1 MAKVVMGSLNHFKS
15 AGFRNEY
22 SEGALDVRGFEVQ
35 QFIDDRERALK
46 ILARCQFC
54 FHFSDP
60 LVAVLRAYPV
70 VVRKG
75 LRDRNGLIRHLLC
88 FVLRRSLLEGRKCFS
103 RHRSLLL
110 CCKTRPFKG
119 SDTHRGNFHSGYVQ

>member
-35 QFIDDRERALK
+35 QFIDDHERALK

-60 LVAVLRAYPV
+60 LVAILRAYPIV
-70 VVRKG
+70 MRKR
-75 LRDRNGLIRHLLC
+75 LRDRNGSIGHLLC
-88 FVLRRSLLEGRKCFS
+88 FA
-103 RHRSLLL
+103 
-110 CCKTRPFKG
+110 
-119 SDTHRGNFHSGYVQ
+119 